1 MQSIHCLIAL
11 IFTIFGSMINDMEWK
26 EEDKSTSIEM
36 LKKDTARKISGLRYG
51 IDYADVTKFL
61 NQPER
66 KDNLKIQQY
75 INSLFN
81 ND

>member
-1 MQSIHCLIAL
+1 
-11 IFTIFGSMINDMEWK
+11 MINDLEWK
-26 EEDKSTSIEM
+26 EEDKRTSIEM
-36 LKKDTARKISGLRYG
+36 LKKDTARKITGLRYG

-61 NQPER
+61 DQPER
-66 KDNLKIQQY
+66 TDNLKIQQY